1 MSKRQPI
8 FVAALCA
15 AAVAASTAG
24 RVALKAAET
33 KVDSRV
39 AEAAMREDAAAVN
52 TLLQQRADVNGAQG
66 DGMTALHWAAEHGDR
81 DLAATLLKRGAS
93 LTANTRIGHHTPLH
107 VAARG
112 GHAAVVR
119 LLVDAGADVRALTTT
134 GAAPLH
140 FAAASGSAE
149 TVTALLDRGADVNVR
164 EPQWEQT
171 PLMFAASLG
180 RTAVVKTLLARGA
193 DIRATARVVDISAR
207 NRSDSVE
214 SRARNARVAAIQRE
228 AAAAKA
234 AASGAAA
241 STPAARP
248 GRARGGDQDGNE
260 PEPLG
265 YADLV
270 GAQGGLTALLLAV
283 REGLSETAFALVDA
297 GADINQVSTSDHT
310 SPLLMAAINGHFD
323 LASALLAHGADVTVA
338 SDAGAT
344 PLYGVL
350 NMQWAPKARHPQP
363 AHYMQQKIGYLEL
376 AEAMLKAGAD
386 PNARLRKSLWY
397 TTYNRDL
404 LSVDRTGST
413 PFWWAAYTLDVP
425 AMKLLLAYGADPSL
439 CTAKVPERYEEGGPE
454 PNGPDRSGLPPIP
467 WYGPAVAPIHAASG
481 VGYGLGFA
489 GNTHRHV
496 PDGWLP
502 AVKFLVEELGADVN
516 ARDHNGYT
524 PLHHAASRG
533 DNELIKYLVSKGADV
548 KAVSRS
554 GQTTVDLAN
563 GPVQRVQPFPE
574 TIALLEGLGAKN
586 NHRCVSC

>member
-1 MSKRQPI
+1 
-8 FVAALCA
+8 V
-15 AAVAASTAG
+15 
-24 RVALKAAET
+24 
-33 KVDSRV
+33 
-39 AEAAMREDAAAVN
+39 
-52 TLLQQRADVNGAQG
+52 
-66 DGMTALHWAAEHGDR
+66 
-81 DLAATLLKRGAS
+81 
-93 LTANTRIGHHTPLH
+93 TRIGAYTPLH
-107 VAARG
+107 IAAKG
-112 GHAAVVR
+112 GHADVVR
-119 LLVDAGADVRALTTT
+119 ALVAAKADVRAVTTT
-134 GAAPLH
+134 GATPLH

-149 TVTALLDRGADVNVR
+149 TVTILLDGGADVNAR

-171 PLMFAASLG
+171 PLMFAAAAG
-180 RTAVVKTLLARGA
+180 RTAVVKVLLARGA
-193 DIRATARVVDISAR
+193 DVKATAKVVNISER
-207 NRSDSVE
+207 NRLDSAE
-214 SRARNARVAAIQRE
+214 SRERNARVAAIQKE
-228 AAAAKA
+228 LAAKA
-234 AASGAAA
+234 AAAAGGAAGPA
-241 STPAARP
+241 PAAR
-248 GRARGGDQDGNE
+248 GRRGGDDGNE

-270 GAQGGLTALLLAV
+270 GAQGGLTALLLAA
-283 REGLSETAFALVDA
+283 RDGQEETVFALVDG
-297 GADINQVSTSDHT
+297 GADINEVSTSDHT
-310 SPLLMAAINGHFD
+310 SPLLMATINGHFD
-323 LASALLAHGADVTVA
+323 LAKRLLDRGADVKLA

-363 AHYMQQKIGYLEL
+363 AKYMQQKIGYVEL
-376 AEAMLKAGAD
+376 MEAILKAGAD

-404 LSVDRTGST
+404 LGVDRTGAT
-413 PFWWAAYTLDVP
+413 PFWLAAYTLDVP
-425 AMKLLLAYGADPSL
+425 VMKMLLKYGADPNIR
-439 CTAKVPERYEEGGPE
+439 TAKVPERYEEGGPD
-454 PNGPDRSGLPPIP
+454 PSLPDRSGIPAIP

-548 KAVSRS
+548 KAVSRT
-554 GQTTVDLAN
+554 GQTTVDMAN
-563 GPVQRVQPFPE
+563 GPVQRVQPFPD
-574 TIALLEGLGAKN
+574 TIALLESLGAKN